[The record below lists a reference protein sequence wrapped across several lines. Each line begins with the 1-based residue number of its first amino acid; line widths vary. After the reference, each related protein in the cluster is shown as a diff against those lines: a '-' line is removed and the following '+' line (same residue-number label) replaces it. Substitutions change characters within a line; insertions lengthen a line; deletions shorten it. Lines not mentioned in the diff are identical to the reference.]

1 MNTLIISS
9 SFSEESRSFILC
21 KAIDTALQKK
31 GVNVELLDAR
41 KMELLPCH
49 KGVTTSME
57 ELTKKVKNADNIIF
71 GMGVHCYSINDGL
84 KIILDNCCSGGVDK
98 FFGIV
103 CTAGGERSYLSSMH
117 LTQICMNEWR
127 MIQLPRIVY
136 ATGKDFE
143 GNIISNDN
151 LKDRIK
157 LFVEEFTIIGR
168 KLIS

>member
-9 SFSEESRSFILC
+9 SFSEKSRSFILC
-21 KAIDTALQKK
+21 KAIDAELQKK

-49 KGVTTSME
+49 KGVTTSMK
-57 ELTKKVKNADNIIF
+57 ELTTKVENTDNIIF

-84 KIILDNCCSGGVDK
+84 KMILDNCCGGGVGK

-103 CTAGGERSYLSSMH
+103 CAAGGEKSYLASMQ

-143 GNIISNDN
+143 GNIISNDD
-151 LKDRIK
+151 LKERIK
-157 LFVEEFTIIGR
+157 LFVEEFTIIGG

>member
-9 SFSEESRSFILC
+9 SFSKKSRSFILC
-21 KAIDTALQKK
+21 KAIDTELQKK

-41 KMELLPCH
+41 KMDLLPCH

-57 ELTKKVKNADNIIF
+57 ELTTKVENADNIIF

-84 KIILDNCCSGGVDK
+84 KIILDNCCGGGVGK

-103 CTAGGERSYLSSMH
+103 CAAGGEKSYLSSMH

-143 GNIISNDN
+143 GNRISNDD
-151 LKDRIK
+151 LKSRIK
-157 LFVEEFTIIGR
+157 LFVEEFTIIGE